1 MSYLAPYLH
10 GGLSHFV
17 WIAFWFLV
25 VLTVLVFIHELGHY
39 LIARRNGVKI
49 EIFSIGFGPE
59 LYGWWDRSGTRW
71 KFSAIPLG
79 GYVKMFGDADP
90 SSGVPINLT
99 KLSAEERE
107 QSFHC
112 KRLGQRAA
120 IVAGGPLANF
130 AFAIVALALLF
141 MTYGQPFTPAEV
153 GQVVPGS
160 AAEAG
165 GLRTGDTI
173 TSIDGRSID
182 RFEDVQQIVRL
193 NPAVPLAMVV
203 KRDNDVVTLNVT
215 PSRIEESDRL
225 GRREVGQLGIRGGTP
240 KYVRRDPASAVAH
253 AVGETWNV
261 SAMTL
266 QAMWQ
271 MVLGRR
277 GTDELGGPLRIAQL
291 SGEVAQGGIVPLIWF
306 MAVLSVNLG
315 LINLFPVPVLDGG
328 HLLFYAAEAIRGK
341 PLGQRA
347 QEYGFRIG
355 LALVLTLMVFATW
368 NDLTHF
374 GLVDFVKRFVT

>member
-1 MSYLAPYLH
+1 MSYLAPYLE
-10 GGLSHFV
+10 GGFLHFLWV
-17 WIAFWFLV
+17 VFWFLI

-49 EIFSIGFGPE
+49 EVFSIGFGPE

-79 GYVKMFGDADP
+79 GYVKMFGDADA
-90 SSGVPINLT
+90 SSGLPINLT
-99 KLSAEERE
+99 KLSLEERE
-107 QSFHC
+107 LSFHC

-120 IVAGGPLANF
+120 IVAGGPIANF
-130 AFAIVALALLF
+130 VFAIVALALLF
-141 MTYGQPFTPAEV
+141 MTYGQPFTPPEI
-153 GQVVPGS
+153 GQVVQGS

-165 GLRTGDTI
+165 GIRPGDAI
-173 TSIDGRSID
+173 VSIDGQLID
-182 RFEDVQQIVRL
+182 RFEDVQQIVRM
-193 NPAVPLAMVV
+193 NPAVPLTVVV
-203 KRDNDVVTLNVT
+203 KRDGQPVTLHVT
-215 PSRIEESDRL
+215 PSRVEESDRL
-225 GRREVGQLGIRGGTP
+225 GRREIGQLGIRGGAP
-240 KYVRRDPASAVAH
+240 KYVRRDPASAVVRAFD
-253 AVGETWNV
+253 ETWNL
-261 SAMTL
+261 SATTL
-266 QAMWQ
+266 EAMWQ

-277 GTDELGGPLRIAQL
+277 TTDELGGPLRIAQL

-368 NDLTHF
+368 NDLVHI
-374 GLVDFVKRFVT
+374 GIVDLVKRFVT